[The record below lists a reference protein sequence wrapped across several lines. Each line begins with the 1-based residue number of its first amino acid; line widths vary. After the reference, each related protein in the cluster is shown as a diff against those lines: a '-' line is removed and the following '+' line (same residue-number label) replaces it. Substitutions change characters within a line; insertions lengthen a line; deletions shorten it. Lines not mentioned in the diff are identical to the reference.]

1 MFIFLLIFMAFCA
14 ILILLAHLA
23 NTVVAKNQAK
33 LKACYDR
40 LEERFGEGDYFVR
53 LPNAQAFG
61 IAWAEDAVIMGD
73 TVETA
78 EPISFA
84 VIRDANIEV
93 DGVNV
98 TETRSTSSTNRG
110 SQLVGGAVGAAALG
124 PVGLLLGGLS
134 GSSTTTGRSVETR
147 KIKSIKL
154 VIRVSDRKAP
164 VRTFAFHDAGYAEG
178 SDATVLK
185 DQIEKAAHFHA
196 LLTNMIEDRDNVAV
210 NLPGR
215 GSAS

>member
-1 MFIFLLIFMAFCA
+1 MFVFLIIFMAFCA

-33 LKACYDR
+33 LKVCYER

-53 LPNAQAFG
+53 LPDTQAFG
-61 IAWAEDAVIMGD
+61 IAWAEDAVILGD

-93 DGVNV
+93 DGDNV

-178 SDATVLK
+178 SEATALK

-196 LLTNMIEDRDNVAV
+196 LLTTMIEDRDNPPVVSLESGLA
-210 NLPGR
+210 
-215 GSAS
+215 

>member
-1 MFIFLLIFMAFCA
+1 MFVVLIIFMAFCA

-53 LPNAQAFG
+53 LPDTQAFG
-61 IAWAEDAVIMGD
+61 IAWTHDAVIMGD
-73 TVETA
+73 TVEMA
-78 EPISFA
+78 EPVSFA
-84 VIRDANIEV
+84 MIRDANIEV
-93 DGVNV
+93 DGINV
-98 TETRSTSSTNRG
+98 TETHATSSTNRG

-134 GSSTTTGRSVETR
+134 ASSTTTGRSVETR

-178 SDATVLK
+178 SEATVLK
-185 DQIEKAAHFHA
+185 DQIKKAAHFHA
-196 LLTNMIEDRDNVAV
+196 LLTNMIEDRDGVAV
-210 NLPGR
+210 
-215 GSAS
+215 S